1 MRVTRRL
8 GNPQFYS
15 ITAQLSGGGW
25 GRCKILVAGKVTS
38 TAAATGSY
46 NIASCEICKDPL
58 SGKWPD
64 SNGG

>member
-8 GNPQFYS
+8 GNPPFYS
-15 ITAQLSGGGW
+15 ITAQLSGGRV
-25 GRCKILVAGKVTS
+25 RCKILVGGKVTF

-46 NIASCEICKDPL
+46 NIASCEISKDPL